1 MVGSAYAADL
11 PSRGAPPVAY
21 VPPVPIF
28 TWTGFYIGV
37 NAGAAFRQN
46 NDDNNA
52 FFAPA
57 PLFANNNGGNNI
69 RFIGGGQGGFN
80 WQVNQF
86 VFGIEAD
93 GQALVGGNNN
103 NNNNGF
109 FGGNGGG
116 SNTAF
121 LGTARGRLGIAFD
134 RFLVYGTGGFAY
146 GTGGN
151 RFNNAFITNNGD
163 NWRVG
168 YAAGAGI
175 EYAIINNW
183 SVKVE
188 YLYTD
193 LRRSNNNNIGLLGGG
208 FQNDFR
214 ERNHI
219 VRAGLN
225 YKFNWGFGGMG
236 GPVVARY

>member
-1 MVGSAYAADL
+1 MVGSAMAADL
-11 PSRGAPPVAY
+11 PSRKGPPVAY
-21 VPPVPIF
+21 APPVPVF
-28 TWTGFYIGV
+28 TWTGFYLGI
-37 NAGAAFRQN
+37 NAGAAFRQSN
-46 NDDNNA
+46 NG
-52 FFAPA
+52 FFA
-57 PLFANNNGGNNI
+57 NGSPFNGSGNT
-69 RFIGGGQGGFN
+69 RFIGGAQGGMN
-80 WQVNQF
+80 WQVSQF
-86 VFGIEAD
+86 VFGVEAD

-103 NNNNGF
+103 
-109 FGGNGGG
+109 FGGSSTG
-116 SNTAF
+116 F

-151 RFNNAFITNNGD
+151 RFQNAFFTNNAND
-163 NWRVG
+163 WRVG

-175 EYAIINNW
+175 EYAFTNNW

-193 LRRSNNNNIGLLGGG
+193 LGRSNNNDFG
-208 FQNDFR
+208 FLSTYRQ
-214 ERNHI
+214 RNNI

-225 YKFNWGFGGMG
+225 YKFDWGMGGMG